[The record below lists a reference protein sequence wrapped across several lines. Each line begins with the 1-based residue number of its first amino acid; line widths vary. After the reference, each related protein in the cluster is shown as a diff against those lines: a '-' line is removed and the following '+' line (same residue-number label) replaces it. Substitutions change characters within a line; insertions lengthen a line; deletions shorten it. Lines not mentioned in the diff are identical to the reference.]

1 MSSKSILLVDDAV
14 FIRNFVIIAL
24 KTAGITNVKE
34 APDGQQAWAILQ
46 NHHADGKAFD
56 LIISDW
62 HMPNMDGLELLKHVR
77 GSKAFQSTP
86 FLMLTSDVSADNVRS
101 AVKAG
106 VSDYLAKP
114 FRHDPLIQKVQHL
127 LQEGHKNL
135 FKTA

>member
-14 FIRNFVIIAL
+14 FIRNFVLIAL
-24 KTAGITNVKE
+24 KTVGITHVKE

-46 NHHADGKAFD
+46 NHYNDGKAFD

-62 HMPNMDGLELLKHVR
+62 HMPNMDGLELLKQVR
-77 GSKAFQSTP
+77 GNKQFQNIP

-101 AVKAG
+101 AVKEG